1 MLCYRA
7 NCREPPAVTRDRIRP
22 KSLRL
27 KALILVLAGALLAG
41 CQGGAKAKPPA
52 HEGPIVLITIDAL
65 RADVIG
71 ALGGAPGLTPA
82 FDGFAQEAD
91 WSGRA
96 VSASSWTVPAMAA
109 LWTGFQ
115 PWRTANWSG
124 DRVVLSDELTTL
136 PEALKSAGY
145 HTVAFRSNHWL
156 QKKYGYAQGFDLF
169 QYLKEGGR
177 AQEYLMKLEGG
188 RELVWIHILPPHAPY
203 IRRDHLLPRLPDAPP
218 NLPDKTRI
226 LDLQPYYDPAV
237 PLPEEKEKEFRAMYA
252 LNAAWADEL
261 LGRMFMALKKSGHWD
276 DSLVVVTSDHGE
288 EFKEHGQITHGG
300 NLGRVLVEVP
310 LAVKLPKGF
319 GRKLAI
325 GEGKT
330 VATPRLWATLVE
342 AAGGEL
348 VDGVAPSLFEESA
361 HGALSELYQSDG
373 VNRFSLVD
381 GGYQLLWENHFAP
394 PEPEYFAA
402 QLEALG
408 GKAQPPLS
416 EPADAIFK
424 RIADRFDRT
433 YPLTGPADRQ
443 PTLTLW
449 RWTEKGSEP
458 VNDPSR
464 LREMARHLKA
474 AWIAANGS
482 EILPSQVKGVA
493 VPALSAE
500 DEAELRAL
508 GYVAPRRR

>member
-1 MLCYRA
+1 M
-7 NCREPPAVTRDRIRP
+7 IR
-22 KSLRL
+22 SLLRPTL
-27 KALILVLAGALLAG
+27 FLFLFAGALLAG
-41 CQGGAKAKPPA
+41 CRDGEEAKKPA
-52 HEGPIVLITIDAL
+52 HQGPIVLITIDAL
-65 RADVIG
+65 RADMI
-71 ALGGAPGLTPA
+71 APLGGAPGLTPA
-82 FDGFAQEAD
+82 FNRFARQAD

-115 PWRTANWSG
+115 PWRTSNWSG
-124 DRVVLSDELTTL
+124 DRIVLADELTTL

-145 HTVAFRSNHWL
+145 HTAAFRSNHWL
-156 QKKYGYAQGFDLF
+156 QKQYGYAQGFDLF

-177 AQEYLMKLEGG
+177 AQEYLMKLQGG
-188 RELVWIHILPPHAPY
+188 REFVWIHILPPHAPY
-203 IRRDHLLPRLPDAPP
+203 IKRDQLLPRLKDAPP
-218 NLPDKTRI
+218 NLPQKTRI
-226 LDLQPYYDPAV
+226 LDLQPYFDPAV
-237 PLPEEKEKEFRAMYA
+237 PLPPEKEREFRAMYA

-261 LGRMFMALKKSGHWD
+261 LGRMFQALKKSGQWD
-276 DSLVVVTSDHGE
+276 DALVVVTSDHGE

-310 LAVKLPKGF
+310 LAIKLPKGF

-325 GEGKT
+325 APGKT

-342 AAGGEL
+342 AAGGQL
-348 VDGVAPSLFEESA
+348 VDGVAPSLFEDSA
-361 HGALSELYQSDG
+361 HGALSELYQADG

-381 GGYQLLWENHFAP
+381 GGYQLLWENHFSP
-394 PEPEYFAA
+394 PEPEYWNA

-424 RIADRFDRT
+424 RIAERFDRT

-449 RWTEKGSEP
+449 RWTEKGGSEP
-458 VNDPSR
+458 VDDPSR
-464 LREMARHLKA
+464 LRQMARHLKA
-474 AWIAANGS
+474 SWIAANGS
-482 EILPSQVKGVA
+482 EVLPSQVKGVA
-493 VPALSAE
+493 LPTLTAE
-500 DEAELRAL
+500 DEAELRSL
-508 GYVAPRRR
+508 GYAAPRRRR

>member
-1 MLCYRA
+1 M
-7 NCREPPAVTRDRIRP
+7 IR
-22 KSLRL
+22 SLLRPTL
-27 KALILVLAGALLAG
+27 FLFLLAGALLAG
-41 CQGGAKAKPPA
+41 CRGGAEEKPV
-52 HEGPIVLITIDAL
+52 HQGPIVLITIDAL

-71 ALGGAPGLTPA
+71 ALGGPPGLTPA
-82 FDGFAQEAD
+82 FDGFVREAD

-115 PWRTANWSG
+115 PWRTSNWSG
-124 DRVVLSDELTTL
+124 DRIVLADELTTL

-145 HTVAFRSNHWL
+145 RTAAFRSNHWL
-156 QKKYGYAQGFDLF
+156 QKQYGYAQGFDLF
-169 QYLKEGGR
+169 QYFKEGGR
-177 AQEYLMKLEGG
+177 AQEYLMKLQGG
-188 RELVWIHILPPHAPY
+188 REFVWIHILPPHAPY
-203 IRRDHLLPRLPDAPP
+203 IKRDQLLPRLEDVPP
-218 NLPDKTRI
+218 NLPQKTRI
-226 LDLQPYYDPAV
+226 LDLQPYFDPAV
-237 PLPEEKEKEFRAMYA
+237 PLSAEKEKEFRAMYA
-252 LNAAWADEL
+252 LNAAWADVL
-261 LGRMFMALKKSGHWD
+261 LGRMIQALKKSGQWD
-276 DSLVVVTSDHGE
+276 DALVAVTADHGE

-300 NLGRVLVEVP
+300 NLGRVLIEVP

-325 GEGKT
+325 APGKT

-361 HGALSELYQSDG
+361 HGALSELYQGDG

-381 GGYQLLWENHFAP
+381 GGYQLLWENHFSP
-394 PEPEYFAA
+394 PEPEYFPA

-424 RIADRFDRT
+424 RIAGRFERT

-464 LREMARHLKA
+464 LRQMARHLKA
-474 AWIAANGS
+474 SWIAANGS
-482 EILPSQVKGVA
+482 EVLPSQVKGVA
-493 VPALSAE
+493 VPVLSVE

-508 GYVAPRRR
+508 GYAAPRRR